1 MYERILE
8 IIAYILTELK
18 SEKDLNKIDYNILSQ
33 FGYSEVEINIAIAWV
48 FSKSEM
54 LNESEH
60 EFDIKTGSS
69 RFFNSE
75 EQKLFTPEALGYLI
89 MAKELEIISE
99 DEREMILDRIVMSG
113 YSKIDVNEMKMIIT
127 SILLKTSNPKNRLI
141 LNNNETIN

>member
-60 EFDIKTGSS
+60 EFGIETGSS
-69 RFFNSE
+69 RFFNYE

-113 YSKIDVNEMKMIIT
+113 YSKIDVNEMKLIIT